1 MEGKEKKDN
10 PLFIALMVIWLLGP
24 IVAGTV
30 LFCMNHLLAGI
41 LVIVIPYLCL
51 FLWGVLRKQKQ
62 KRDFYKIKDANT
74 RFDIVPVSDTETIKA
89 LYDNS
94 ALTFFIE
101 ETDPKL
107 LNWLYNWLNNEG
119 VLKSER
125 LTLYTYTGQ
134 DLKNAF
140 GKRKRFRTGDKLMSI
155 FLKDLDINDSNKLQ
169 FSTDRLQIGGR
180 WLDDIVGN
188 AK

>member
-1 MEGKEKKDN
+1 MASKEKKDN
-10 PLFIALMVIWLLGP
+10 PVFVAFICILLCGPWVAGPILLG
-24 IVAGTV
+24 T
-30 LFCMNHLLAGI
+30 HHTLAGI
-41 LVIVIPYLCL
+41 LAIVIPYSGLA
-51 FLWGVLRKQKQ
+51 LWGVLRKRKQ
-62 KRDFYKIKDANT
+62 KKDFYKIKDADA

-94 ALTFFIE
+94 ALTFFVE

-125 LTLYTYTGQ
+125 LNLYTYTGQ

-140 GKRKRFRTGDKLMSI
+140 GKRKRFRTEDKLMSI
-155 FLKDLDINDSNKLQ
+155 FLKDLDINDSNELQ

-188 AK
+188 S

>member
-1 MEGKEKKDN
+1 MQSKEKKDN
-10 PLFIALMVIWLLGP
+10 PVFVALICILLFGPFIAGP
-24 IVAGTV
+24 V
-30 LFCMNHLLAGI
+30 LLATNHILGGI
-41 LVIVIPYLCL
+41 LAFVIPYACL
-51 FLWGVLRKQKQ
+51 AVFGFWRKRKQK
-62 KRDFYKIKDANT
+62 KDFYKIKEANT

-101 ETDPKL
+101 EIDTEL
-107 LNWLYNWLNNEG
+107 LNWLYNWLNSEG

-125 LTLYTYTGQ
+125 LTLYTFSGQ

-140 GKRKRFRTGDKLMSI
+140 GKRKKFRSGEKFMSI

-169 FSTDRLQIGGR
+169 FSMDRLQVGGR
-180 WLDDIVGN
+180 WRDDLAGDG
-188 AK
+188 

>member
-1 MEGKEKKDN
+1 MGNKEKKDN
-10 PLFIALMVIWLLGP
+10 PVFVAIVCVLLCGPWIAGPILLGTGH
-24 IVAGTV
+24 I
-30 LFCMNHLLAGI
+30 LAGI

-51 FLWGVLRKQKQ
+51 ALWGVLRKRKQ
-62 KRDFYKIKDANT
+62 KKDFYKINDANT

-89 LYDNS
+89 LYENS

-125 LTLYTYTGQ
+125 LNLYTYTGQ
-134 DLKNAF
+134 DLKNTF
-140 GKRKRFRTGDKLMSI
+140 GKRKRFRTEDKLMSI
-155 FLKDLDINDSNKLQ
+155 FLKDLDINDSNELQ
-169 FSTDRLQIGGR
+169 FSRDRLQIGGR
-180 WLDDIVGN
+180 WLDDIIEN

>member
-1 MEGKEKKDN
+1 MASKEKKDN
-10 PLFIALMVIWLLGP
+10 PVFVALICILLCGPWVAGPILLG
-24 IVAGTV
+24 T
-30 LFCMNHLLAGI
+30 HHTLAGI
-41 LVIVIPYLCL
+41 LAIVIPYSGLA
-51 FLWGVLRKQKQ
+51 LWGVLRKRKQ
-62 KRDFYKIKDANT
+62 KKDFYKIKDADA

-94 ALTFFIE
+94 ALTFFVE

-125 LTLYTYTGQ
+125 LNLYTYTGQ

-140 GKRKRFRTGDKLMSI
+140 GKRKRFRTEDKLMSI

-188 AK
+188 S